1 MRIHGNEYDVLIE
14 ISTRTYQS
22 VCAHSLMQVHVL
34 TRICTI
40 YLYLVY
46 QITSF
51 TVYLAGPK
59 ALAISL
65 DFDGG
70 DLCGECCMM

>member
-1 MRIHGNEYDVLIE
+1 MRIHGSEYDVLIE

-34 TRICTI
+34 TRISTT
-40 YLYLVY
+40 YLYIVY

-51 TVYLAGPK
+51 TVHLAGLK
-59 ALAISL
+59 ALVISL
-65 DFDGG
+65 NFDGG